1 MHRLAAGIRAVP
13 PLTGTLPNH
22 CQSDLNT
29 LRRLVR
35 AAASGN
41 APGAAVPPTAF
52 REVLVTGATGFM
64 GRFLVRDLLTG
75 DPDLI
80 VHCIVRA
87 KSAGHGRERL
97 RASMEQ
103 AGTWD
108 DAFGARIHIHAGDI
122 AEARFGLPE
131 SGFALLC
138 RRIDAVYHFAAALS
152 LASPYLAIRA
162 VNTFALRNV
171 LELCF
176 HTRRKHLFHASTLG
190 IFPQYFCGFACE
202 YSDSRIDHQMQP
214 DLADMKRL
222 FPLGLLGYPWSKLV
236 AEQAV
241 LFAGLAGLPVAVFRL
256 PQTGLASTGFA
267 QPGDITVRIFAA
279 INEMRMVPRG
289 FVFQSPHEA
298 VDALTR
304 ICLDISLN
312 PERKS
317 TIFHCSDTNPA
328 QRDFRLD
335 EFGWHYPEV
344 SYETFKRACRAR
356 GDASP
361 LSGHWALLDHFAPY
375 WFRGGKIRTEIPVCD
390 RAMREDCPRPIEWP
404 GPLTKHVRHYNWIRS
419 NRESWPHP
427 LPPNGHLE
435 YDRLVAQAR
444 QYAADAGVPFEST
457 YPDWMLR
464 ALEQQVRAI
473 KAPEAGIEEDKFGFV
488 VYDICRL
495 LRNNAYLASERR
507 RFPEI
512 HNQRIVHP
520 VFIVGMN
527 RTGTT
532 YLHRLMARDRRFRAL
547 RSYELV
553 EPVLHSGDYAA
564 IGHFSEDPRRII
576 ARDTLGASGMA
587 RAMEG
592 IHHVD
597 IDAPEED
604 FPILR
609 HSFASWISTVRYRLP
624 DFEKWLLANGCREA
638 YGYHR
643 RAMQQY
649 TWQRSQ
655 RHPGI
660 QRQWLFKMPFH
671 LMEMGALTEAYP
683 DALFV
688 QTHREPVQ
696 FMGSWNS
703 LVDRVRSV
711 ASEPQPPE
719 QIGCEQLAFMARML
733 ERGIDFRASHPEL
746 EHRWID
752 VSYFDLVE
760 DPIAVVAHI
769 YDRFGWPLEE
779 DTVAGM
785 EQWLDEQRERRRTEK
800 RHKYDI
806 ADYGLTRDMIDAAF
820 ARYREFLLE
829 SDRRASLLVR

>member
-1 MHRLAAGIRAVP
+1 MHQPPAGIHAVP
-13 PLTGTLPNH
+13 HLSGTLPTH

-35 AAASGN
+35 ETASGD
-41 APGAAVPPTAF
+41 AAEAAVSATDF

-64 GRFLVRDLLTG
+64 GRFLVRDLLAG
-75 DPDLI
+75 DPDLV

-87 KSAGHGRERL
+87 KSAEHGRERL
-97 RASMEQ
+97 RTSMEQ
-103 AGTWD
+103 ADIWD
-108 DAFGARIHIHAGDI
+108 DAFGARIHVHAGDI

-152 LASPYLAIRA
+152 LSSSYLAIRA

-202 YSDSRIDHQMQP
+202 YSGSRIDHQMQP

-241 LFAGLAGLPVAVFRL
+241 LFAGLAGLPVAVFRF

-267 QPGDITVRIFAA
+267 QPSDIIVRIFSA
-279 INEMRMVPRG
+279 ISDVRTVPRG
-289 FVFQSPHEA
+289 FVFQSAHEA

-304 ICLDISLN
+304 VCLDISLN
-312 PERKS
+312 PERRF
-317 TIFHCSDTNPA
+317 TIYQCSDTNPA
-328 QRDFRLD
+328 QRNFKLE
-335 EFGWHYPEV
+335 EFGWHHPEV
-344 SYETFKRACRAR
+344 SYETFKRSCRAR
-356 GDASP
+356 GKVSP
-361 LSGHWALLDHFAPY
+361 LSGYWALLDHFAPY
-375 WFRGGKIRTEIPVCD
+375 WFRGGGIRTEIPVCD
-390 RAMREDCPRPIEWP
+390 RAMREDCLRPIEWP
-404 GPLTKHVRHYNWIRS
+404 GPLTKHVRHYNWIQS
-419 NRESWPHP
+419 NPENWPHP
-427 LPPNGHLE
+427 APPNGQLE

-444 QYAADAGVPFEST
+444 EYAADAGVSFEST
-457 YPDWMLR
+457 YPEWMLR

-473 KAPEAGIEEDKFGFV
+473 KAPEAGIDQDKIGFV
-488 VYDICRL
+488 VYDISRL
-495 LRNNAYLASERR
+495 LRNNAYMAKERQ

-512 HNQRIVHP
+512 NEQRIVRP

-532 YLHRLMARDRRFRAL
+532 YLHRLLARDSRFRAL
-547 RSYELV
+547 QSYELV
-553 EPVLHSGDYAA
+553 EPILHTGDYAA
-564 IGHFSEDPRRII
+564 IGNCSEDPRRAI

-587 RAMEG
+587 KALEG

-609 HSFASWISTVRYRLP
+609 HAFASWISTIRYRLP
-624 DFEKWLLANGCREA
+624 EFEKWLLATGCREA
-638 YGYHR
+638 YAHHHR
-643 RAMQQY
+643 TMRQY
-649 TWQRSQ
+649 TWQHTQ
-655 RHPGI
+655 RHPGV
-660 QRQWLFKMPFH
+660 QAQWLFKMPFH
-671 LMEMGALTEAYP
+671 LMELGALTEVYP

-688 QTHREPVQ
+688 QTHRDPVQ

-711 ASEPQPPE
+711 TSTPQPPE
-719 QIGCEQLAFMARML
+719 ELGREQLAFMARML

-746 EHRWID
+746 EHRWTD

-769 YDRFGWPLEE
+769 YDRFGWTLKE
-779 DTVAGM
+779 DTVAAM
-785 EQWLDEQRERRRTEK
+785 DRWLDEQRERRRDEK

-806 ADYGLTRDMIDAAF
+806 ADYGLTPEAIDGAF
-820 ARYREFLLE
+820 TRYREFLSD
-829 SDRRASLLVR
+829 SDRRASLL